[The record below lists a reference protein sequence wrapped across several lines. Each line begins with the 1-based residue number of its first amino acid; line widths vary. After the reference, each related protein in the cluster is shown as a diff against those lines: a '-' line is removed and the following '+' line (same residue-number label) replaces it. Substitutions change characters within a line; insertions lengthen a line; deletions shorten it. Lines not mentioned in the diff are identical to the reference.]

1 MKAVVDEV
9 DVLRLCHS
17 LGMAVSDEGNRALM
31 HKFEFGMFSPN
42 KYEADFA
49 RFIREKPGIGGRSN
63 AEDQESNEQLEIG
76 SLFGKQ
82 MEMKAELVRMGFWS
96 CECEDGLSL
105 QDQGVYC
112 IERSG
117 EYGGRRQFVA
127 FAWLSANLFEPEVIR
142 DTPAYVLRFLISLSS
157 SITRCLSREDFQ
169 RVESEVRAA
178 SNATTMQWNS
188 CSVAF
193 RVQRQEQTDSV
204 GCLKP
209 VMASIPHSDPIK
221 SVEFIDTMSSW
232 LKQGN
237 VLLEMSSF
245 RDMIKD
251 LYNGAD
257 MLFAIKSSTNAVQM
271 GKAKTRYEDLL
282 RRLDEHDVL
291 NELDEQTVTALHM
304 PERMQTHMR
313 ALHDALMDNSSGF
326 EDILDEIMNGVPF
339 HEDSSSH
346 SGWIEGAHYV
356 FRRVLGIDGHYS
368 IRFQQA
374 METRQPRLQHHWE
387 DAVKKAASKLGDAI
401 LNQRVYQSTTDRA
414 DQMQQNAEDLVN
426 EAFERL
432 RVYLSD
438 SSCRQLEAKI
448 SALRF
453 NADCS
458 AANIKW
464 SE

>member
-221 SVEFIDTMSSW
+221 SVEFI
-232 LKQGN
+232 GGG
-237 VLLEMSSF
+237 F
-245 RDMIKD
+245 P
-251 LYNGAD
+251 
-257 MLFAIKSSTNAVQM
+257 AIAVET
-271 GKAKTRYEDLL
+271 AKPATTDWI
-282 RRLDEHDVL
+282 
-291 NELDEQTVTALHM
+291 T
-304 PERMQTHMR
+304 
-313 ALHDALMDNSSGF
+313 DNS
-326 EDILDEIMNGVPF
+326 
-339 HEDSSSH
+339 
-346 SGWIEGAHYV
+346 
-356 FRRVLGIDGHYS
+356 
-368 IRFQQA
+368 
-374 METRQPRLQHHWE
+374 
-387 DAVKKAASKLGDAI
+387 
-401 LNQRVYQSTTDRA
+401 
-414 DQMQQNAEDLVN
+414 LV
-426 EAFERL
+426 
-432 RVYLSD
+432 
-438 SSCRQLEAKI
+438 
-448 SALRF
+448 
-453 NADCS
+453 
-458 AANIKW
+458 
-464 SE
+464 